1 MLTELSKYIHDVTEL
16 GDSRSLQERVGAVGS
31 IGYSDLK
38 NLLACPLSFTLKR
51 SGSSN
56 VPGNYETGHFED
68 LLIENQMQY
77 SRLGLGQMWLFPW
90 TTVNP
95 WCQCQL

>member
-16 GDSRSLQERVGAVGS
+16 GDSRSLQEREEVVGS

-38 NLLACPLSFTLKR
+38 NLLACPLSFTLKQ

-77 SRLGLGQMWLFPW
+77 SRLWLGQMLFPW
-90 TTVNP
+90 TIINP

>member
-1 MLTELSKYIHDVTEL
+1 M
-16 GDSRSLQERVGAVGS
+16 GS

-38 NLLACPLSFTLKR
+38 NLLACPLSFTLKQ

-56 VPGNYETGHFED
+56 APGIYETGHFED

-77 SRLGLGQMWLFPW
+77 SRLWLGQMLLSPW
-90 TTVNP
+90 TIVNP
-95 WCQCQL
+95 WCQRQL